1 MILDTSALIA
11 VLQDEP
17 NAEPL
22 RQCLASAHRLAIA
35 VPNWVELQIIA
46 ISRNL
51 EPDLAELLDLLQ
63 PEIVAVDAEI
73 ATLAV
78 DGFRQYGKGRHPAGL
93 NFGDCFAYA
102 LAKQRQEALL
112 FVGND
117 FSQTDIPAAL
127 VA

>member
-1 MILDTSALIA
+1 VILDTSALIA

-22 RQCLASAHRLAIA
+22 RQRLASAHHLAIA
-35 VPNWVELQIIA
+35 APNWVELQIIA

-63 PEIVAVDAEI
+63 PEIVAVDAELAAI
-73 ATLAV
+73 AV
-78 DGFRQYGKGRHPAGL
+78 DAFRQYGKGRHPAGL
-93 NFGDCFAYA
+93 NYGDCFTYA

-117 FSQTDIPAAL
+117 FSQTDIPSGL
-127 VA
+127 L